1 MSTKQE
7 LNIIVCGG
15 AGINIAKLLKASNYS
30 DKVRNASYVAL
41 DASGNNRLPEELGI
55 PLERV
60 PLSGD
65 PKQLAN
71 GSGKVKATN
80 YKEAQPFVDRVMGKH
95 TPGVFN
101 LVVCS
106 GAGGS
111 GSMLATLV
119 IRWLKQNGHS
129 AILAII
135 TDHTSQV
142 EMENSIRTI
151 QSMAVQTQVSHL
163 NAPITYMEFRNE
175 PGKTRGQ
182 VDKDVINKV
191 SLFSLF
197 ANSDNEEQDVQDL
210 LNVLDYSKFYGVP
223 PALSRISFY
232 DNPENYKGPVP
243 VASVSLFDK
252 SENITAAFAGTVIR
266 STGIFGKGVQ
276 VPTDTQQLHML
287 LDHGES
293 VADLEKQLEHLT
305 KLKSNNQ
312 GVYVQQKDLSANAD
326 SNGILL

>member
-15 AGINIAKLLKASNYS
+15 AGINIAKLLKASTYS
-30 DKVRNASYVAL
+30 DKVAKASYIAL
-41 DASGNNRLPEELGI
+41 DASGNNRLSEELGI

-65 PKQLAN
+65 PKQLAT
-71 GSGKVKATN
+71 GSGKVKSTN
-80 YKEAQPFVDRVMGKH
+80 YAEAQPFVERTMNKY
-95 TPGVFN
+95 TPGIFN

-129 AILAII
+129 AVLAII

-142 EMENSIRTI
+142 EMENSVRTL
-151 QSMAVQTQVSHL
+151 QSMAIQTQAGQL
-163 NAPITYMEFRNE
+163 NVPINYMEFRNE
-175 PGKTRGQ
+175 QGKTRGQ
-182 VDKDVINKV
+182 VDKEVVQKI

-197 ANSDNEEQDVQDL
+197 ANGDNEEQDVRDV
-210 LNVLDYSKFYGVP
+210 LNILDYSKYYGVP

-232 DNPENYKGPVP
+232 DKPENFQGPVP

-252 SENITAAFAGTVIR
+252 AENITAAFAGTVIR
-266 STGIFGKGVQ
+266 STGIFGNGAQ
-276 VPTDTQQLHML
+276 VPAGTTQMHML
-287 LDHGES
+287 LDHGEA
-293 VADLEKQLEHLT
+293 VGDLEKHMDSLT
-305 KLKSNNQ
+305 KVKSNNQ

-326 SNGILL
+326 SNGVLL